1 MATGRRFEITEE
13 QLLSNANFDEIEV
26 PQDYIGVLS
35 SVEDYDSGDERTPK
49 PGWKWTFIVEGL
61 PFTEWTSFATAA
73 RWKIVQL
80 IEGMGGELS
89 EGLNDIDPDSYVG
102 TEVGVTINWDPP
114 DNKWDGIETR
124 YKRIERF
131 FPLAE
136 LEDLEALLEEDGAP
150 LEGTPDESGME
161 EDPVGP
167 DEVEVL

>member
-114 DNKWDGIETR
+114 DAKWDGLETR

-136 LEDLEALLEEDGAP
+136 LEDLEALLDNEEVDGAA
-150 LEGTPDESGME
+150 LDTDETVTTE
-161 EDPVGP
+161 P